1 MDKEFSELAV
11 EVIHKICLGGSADE
25 KVLSKVR
32 EVCAGSKKIIN
43 LAERYAKTSSYNTA
57 ITIFRE
63 FLKTVEEESQNRLE
77 SKIGDRTCSSCLEPK
92 GLESFSNSDKDM
104 PVCKDCMKKSMNR
117 FSDYI
122 SNQMGG
128 IK

>member
-1 MDKEFSELAV
+1 MDKQFSELAV
-11 EVIHKICLGGSADE
+11 EVIHKIFLGSNADE

-32 EVCAGSKKIIN
+32 EVCAGSEKIIN
-43 LAERYAKTSSYNTA
+43 LAERYARTSSNSTA

-77 SKIGDRTCSSCLEPK
+77 SEIGDRTCSSCLEPK
-92 GLESFSNSDKDM
+92 GLESFSNSDRDI
-104 PVCKDCMKKSMNR
+104 PVCNLCMKKSLDK

>member
-1 MDKEFSELAV
+1 MNKEFSELAV
-11 EVIHKICLGGSADE
+11 EVIHKIFLGSNADE

-32 EVCAGSKKIIN
+32 EVCAGSEKIIN
-43 LAERYAKTSSYNTA
+43 LAERYAKTSSNNTA

-77 SKIGDRTCSSCLEPK
+77 SEVGDRTCSSCLEPK
-92 GLESFSNSDKDM
+92 GLESFDNPDRDM
-104 PVCKDCMKKSMNR
+104 PVCKDCMKKSMSR
-117 FSDYI
+117 FSDFI
-122 SNQMGG
+122 SNEMRG